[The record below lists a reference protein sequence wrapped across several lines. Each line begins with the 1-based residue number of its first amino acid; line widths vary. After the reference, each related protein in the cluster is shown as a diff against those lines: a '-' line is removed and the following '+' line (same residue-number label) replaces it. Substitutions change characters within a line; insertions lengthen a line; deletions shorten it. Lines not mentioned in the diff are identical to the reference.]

1 MEKNNVKNADSMAAS
16 KKEAEELLEKNGA
29 YPSNRN
35 GWQEGSPADDLM
47 EMIIL
52 DSCGGEYCK
61 KLEKNKML
69 YSVEYLAENLPAVA
83 FVSEFYLE
91 LIIHGGILAKD
102 EYNQKKLDEWL
113 QKKNVLG
120 QTNGNVIREALLDS
134 IIYGYAGL
142 RDVMGNLV
150 YVSPNNFKI
159 WKLPATSGGD
169 PIPGIKVPLFYEVF
183 VKPKEHVDK
192 DGKENVFAVNDQKY
206 TLEEVIK
213 EKTLKKAVDGSYYVD
228 DGIKG
233 ASVTSVYIPVENFCH
248 LRHSDDGDYGKSPL
262 TTDRLRTTLIID
274 YLKNVI
280 DEVNNDGNDYMMYLK
295 QRQMAG
301 ASLSSSFSTDDV
313 DVKLTSSTDA
323 KQTKTA
329 REKQMAA
336 ARQLAQKLKRTAKT
350 RIGIIDKSWVE
361 EIERLDGT
369 VKLHDYLKIL
379 DEAKGVVADI
389 YGIPAMLAGSS
400 GGGWS
405 TGMSALIPFTLE
417 RTIKPFQ
424 QRYAE
429 QLGDMI
435 RKCADIKGEIHF
447 QEINWE
453 DEKTRAEIDKLA
465 AETEKLLAEANKAK
479 ADDAKVKKETKLL
492 TADGVN
498 GKNTQPTTQPSTQN
512 KSSKSKKKN

>member
-1 MEKNNVKNADSMAAS
+1 MEKNEVKNADSMAES
-16 KKEAEELLEKNGA
+16 KARADELIEKNA
-29 YPSNRN
+29 NRN
-35 GWQEGSPADDLM
+35 GWKEGSPADDLM

-52 DSCGGEYCK
+52 DSCGGDYCK

-102 EYNQKKLDEWL
+102 DYNQKKLDEWL
-113 QKKNVLG
+113 ERRNILG
-120 QTNGNVIREALLDS
+120 QTNGNVIREALLNS
-134 IIYGYAGL
+134 IIYGYAGMRNVL
-142 RDVMGNLV
+142 GNLV
-150 YVSPNNFKI
+150 YVSPNNFRI
-159 WKLPATSGGD
+159 WKLPATDPSGV
-169 PIPGIKVPLFYEVF
+169 PIPGIKAPLFYEVM
-183 VKPKEHVDK
+183 VKPKEKVDK
-192 DGKENVFAVNDQKY
+192 EGKENVFAVDDEKY
-206 TLEEVIK
+206 TLDQVIK
-213 EKTLKKAVDGSYYVD
+213 EKTLKKAPDGSYYED
-228 DGIKG
+228 DDLGG
-233 ASVTSVYIPVENFCH
+233 VSVSSVYIPVDNFCH

-295 QRQMAG
+295 QRTVAG

-313 DVKLTSSTDA
+313 DVKLTSSADA

-329 REKQMAA
+329 REKQMTA

-350 RIGIIDKSWVE
+350 RIGIIDKSWVDSV
-361 EIERLDGT
+361 ERLEGT
-369 VKLHDYLKIL
+369 VKLHDYIKIL
-379 DEAKGVVADI
+379 NEAKGVVADI

-424 QRYAE
+424 QRYAD
-429 QLGDMI
+429 QLSKII
-435 RKCADIKGEIHF
+435 RECADIKGDIHF
-447 QEINWE
+447 KEINWE
-453 DEKTRAEIDKLA
+453 DEKTAREIERIA
-465 AETEKLLAEANKAK
+465 AERDRLLAQANKLQAEAK
-479 ADDAKVKKETKLL
+479 NLRKKDKASDDGAGQK
-492 TADGVN
+492 
-498 GKNTQPTTQPSTQN
+498 
-512 KSSKSKKKN
+512 

>member
-1 MEKNNVKNADSMAAS
+1 MEKNDIKDADSMAAS
-16 KKEAEELLEKNGA
+16 KKEAEELLEKNA
-29 YPSNRN
+29 NRN
-35 GWQEGSPADDLM
+35 SWKEGSPADDLM

-52 DSCGGEYCK
+52 DSCGEGTCFK
-61 KLEKNKML
+61 DLNKNKVL

-102 EYNQKKLDEWL
+102 ESNQKKLDDWL
-113 QKKNVLG
+113 QRKNVLG
-120 QTNGNVIREALLDS
+120 QTNGNVIREGLLDS

-142 RDVMGNLV
+142 RDVLGDLV
-150 YVSPNNFKI
+150 YVSPNHFRI
-159 WKLPATSGGD
+159 WKLPATAQNGR
-169 PIPGIKVPLFYEVF
+169 PIPGVKAPVLYEVLT
-183 VKPKEHVDK
+183 KPSEKVDKENKEHV
-192 DGKENVFAVNDQKY
+192 FAVDDKKPY
-206 TLEEVIK
+206 SLAEVVK
-213 EKTLKKAVDGSYYVD
+213 EQTLKKAVDGSYFID
-228 DGIKG
+228 DGLDG
-233 ASVTSVYIPVENFCH
+233 ASVSSVYIPLENFCH

-295 QRQMAG
+295 QRQIAG
-301 ASLSSSFSTDDV
+301 ASLSSSFSTDEV
-313 DVKLTSSTDA
+313 DVRVNSSADA

-350 RIGIIDKSWVE
+350 RIGIIDESWVDK
-361 EIERLDGT
+361 IERLDGT
-369 VKLHDYLKIL
+369 VKLKEYIKIL
-379 DEAKGVVADI
+379 DDAKGVVADI

-429 QLGDMI
+429 QLSDII
-435 RKCADIKGEIHF
+435 RRCAGIKGDVHF

-453 DEKTRAEIDKLA
+453 DEKTRAEIDKII
-465 AETEKLLAEANKAK
+465 AEKEKLLAEANKAAADK
-479 ADDAKVKKETKLL
+479 AKTTKETKLL
-492 TADGVN
+492 DADGVN
-498 GKNTQPTTQPSTQN
+498 GRNNQIQPTQPAKSN
-512 KSSKSKKKN
+512 KASKSNKKN

>member
-1 MEKNNVKNADSMAAS
+1 MEKNDIKDADSMAAS
-16 KKEAEELLEKNGA
+16 RKEADELLEKNA
-29 YPSNRN
+29 NRD
-35 GWQEGSPADDLM
+35 GWKEGSPADDLM

-52 DSCGGEYCK
+52 DSCSGDMCK

-102 EYNQKKLDEWL
+102 DHNQKKLDEWL

-120 QTNGNVIREALLDS
+120 QTNGNVIREGLLNS
-134 IIYGYAGL
+134 IIYGYSGL

-150 YVSPNNFKI
+150 YVSPNHFKI
-159 WKLPATSGGD
+159 WKLPATADNGK
-169 PIPGIKVPLFYEVF
+169 PIPGVKAPLFYEVMI
-183 VKPKEHVDK
+183 KASEKVDK
-192 DGKENVFAVNDQKY
+192 GNRENIENVDDGKPFSL
-206 TLEEVIK
+206 TEVVK
-213 EKTLKKAVDGSYYVD
+213 EKELKKAVDGSYYLD
-228 DGIKG
+228 DGLDG
-233 ASVTSVYIPVENFCH
+233 ATVSSCYIPVENFCH

-295 QRQMAG
+295 QRQIAG
-301 ASLSSSFSTDDV
+301 ASLSSSFSSENV
-313 DVKLTSSTDA
+313 DTRISSSSDA
-323 KQTKTA
+323 QQTKTT
-329 REKQMAA
+329 REKQLAA

-361 EIERLDGT
+361 SVERLEGT
-369 VKLHDYLKIL
+369 VKLNDYIKIL
-379 DEAKGVVADI
+379 NEAKGVVADI

-405 TGMSALIPFTLE
+405 TGMSTLIPFTLE

-429 QLGDMI
+429 QLSDMV
-435 RKCADIKGEIHF
+435 RKCAGIKGEIHF

-453 DEKTRAEIDKLA
+453 DEKTAKEIEKIA

-492 TADGVN
+492 DSDGVN
-498 GKNTQPTTQPSTQN
+498 GRSQQTNTQIVAQKKTT
-512 KSSKSKKKN
+512 KK

>member
-1 MEKNNVKNADSMAAS
+1 MKKNDIKDADSMAAS
-16 KKEAEELLEKNGA
+16 RKEAEELLEKN
-29 YPSNRN
+29 SNRD
-35 GWQEGSPADDLM
+35 GWKEGSPADDLM

-52 DSCGGEYCK
+52 DSCGQGTCFNDLK
-61 KLEKNKML
+61 KNKVL

-120 QTNGNVIREALLDS
+120 QTNGNVIREGLLDS
-134 IIYGYAGL
+134 IIYGYSGL

-150 YVSPNNFKI
+150 YVSPNHFKI
-159 WKLPATSGGD
+159 WKLPATADNGR
-169 PIPGIKVPLFYEVF
+169 PIPGLKAPIFYEVTT
-183 VKPKEHVDK
+183 KPSEKVDK
-192 DGKENVFAVNDQKY
+192 GSRENVENVDDGKPY
-206 TLEEVIK
+206 TIAELVK
-213 EKTLKKAVDGSYYVD
+213 EKKLKKAVDGSYFLDDDKDGATVSSCYVP
-228 DGIKG
+228 
-233 ASVTSVYIPVENFCH
+233 TENFCH

-295 QRQMAG
+295 QRQIAG
-301 ASLSSSFSTDDV
+301 ASLSSSFSTDEV
-313 DVKLTSSTDA
+313 DVKINSSADT

-350 RIGIIDKSWVE
+350 RIGIIDESWVDK
-361 EIERLDGT
+361 IERLEGT
-369 VKLHDYLKIL
+369 VKLNDYIKIL

-405 TGMSALIPFTLE
+405 TGMSSLIPFTLE

-429 QLGDMI
+429 QLGDII

-465 AETEKLLAEANKAK
+465 AETQKLLAEANKAK

-492 TADGVN
+492 TSDGVN
-498 GKNTQPTTQPSTQN
+498 GKNQQNTQSNTQSKPAKKTT
-512 KSSKSKKKN
+512 KK